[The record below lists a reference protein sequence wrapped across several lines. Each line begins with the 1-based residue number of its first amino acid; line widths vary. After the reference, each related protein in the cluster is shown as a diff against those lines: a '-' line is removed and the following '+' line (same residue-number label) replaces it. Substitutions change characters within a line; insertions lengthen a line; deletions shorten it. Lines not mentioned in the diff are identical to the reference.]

1 MKRFVTGAVLLAGLA
16 LAGPAM
22 AVPGQCSMTDY
33 GSFAC
38 DVTADG
44 GGITFALPDGQ
55 VFVFAHLADGAG
67 QGYLIA
73 ADAAPGRLPQALGEF
88 VPVDDEPGCWH
99 DARDTRKFCA
109 AIAQ

>member
-55 VFVFAHLADGAG
+55 VFVFAHVADGAG
-67 QGYLIA
+67 PGYLI
-73 ADAAPGRLPQALGEF
+73 APGRLPHALGAFE
-88 VPVDDEPGCWH
+88 PMPAEPGCWH
-99 DARDTRKFCA
+99 DAQDKRKFCA
-109 AIAQ
+109 AILQ